1 MCACRLVFN
10 GGGKLLWWVGQ
21 CKPFHNDTQDSVEV
35 GRTTKCGNP
44 VPPTSSPAFETQGDG
59 REIEKAMRSIEQA
72 DPDQRHDVRMVL
84 HVLMVAEKNC
94 LSARKLQRSNCG

>member
-1 MCACRLVFN
+1 VCACRLVFN

-59 REIEKAMRSIEQA
+59 REIEKAK
-72 DPDQRHDVRMVL
+72 L
-84 HVLMVAEKNC
+84 G
-94 LSARKLQRSNCG
+94 RKLTPINVTTYGWYYTF